1 MNTLKL
7 KCALT
12 MIGVL
17 FLIVSCKKS
26 KIHREEEPA
35 GTDEPVIT
43 EPVKKSLIPIKF
55 ESENLTINFK
65 YIENSAFISEVNS
78 SDGYRTR
85 ITYET
90 QLPFKY
96 LYRNNVHFKSIYF
109 RKTANS
115 DLKVTFFD
123 VDGKVDT
130 PTGSLLLT
138 RDTKERLVSIQVSG
152 KGPSYPYKES
162 TWSYN
167 SAGNV
172 SEITVKGSSENVT
185 PVRYTYDEKNGI
197 FKNVHHAQLL
207 FLEMGYSFF
216 CADANNRLSYLN
228 TDKPTENTEYVYQ
241 YNTDDYPT
249 QFTIVQSKQTFKIT
263 YAELKQ

>member
-7 KCALT
+7 KCTLT
-12 MIGVL
+12 MIGVI

-26 KIHREEEPA
+26 KIHREEP
-35 GTDEPVIT
+35 TDTDKPVIID
-43 EPVKKSLIPIKF
+43 PVKKLLIPIKF
-55 ESENLTINFK
+55 ESKNLTINIK
-65 YIENSAFISEVNS
+65 YIENSALISEVNS
-78 SDGYRTR
+78 SDGYRIR

-109 RKTANS
+109 RKTTNT

-138 RDTKERLVSIQVSG
+138 RDAKEHLISIQTSG
-152 KGPSYPYKES
+152 SGPSYPYKES
-162 TWSYN
+162 IWLYS
-167 SAGNV
+167 SDGNV
-172 SEITVKGSSENVT
+172 SGIMIKGSPEDAN
-185 PVRYTYDEKNGI
+185 PIKYTHDEKNGI
-197 FKNVHHAQLL
+197 FKNVKHAQLL
-207 FLEMGYSFF
+207 FLEMGYNFF
-216 CADANNRLSYLN
+216 CADVNNRLSYLN
-228 TDKPTENTEYVYQ
+228 TDKPTENTEYIYQ